1 MQGIVPAS
9 KGFDAVQF
17 TRFCEDLWL
26 VNQFQ
31 LVIANC
37 FFQRRPKTKR
47 SFTISF
53 IAGLK
58 NCQPLPPF
66 LRI

>member
-17 TRFCEDLWL
+17 TRFCEDLRL

-31 LVIANC
+31 LVI
-37 FFQRRPKTKR
+37 KTKR

>member
-1 MQGIVPAS
+1 MTMQGIVPAS

-37 FFQRRPKTKR
+37 FFQRR
-47 SFTISF
+47 
-53 IAGLK
+53 A
-58 NCQPLPPF
+58 
-66 LRI
+66 

>member
-17 TRFCEDLWL
+17 TRFCEDLRL

-31 LVIANC
+31 LVIANRFGKMTPSVSASRC
-37 FFQRRPKTKR
+37 AVRTAKHAIR
-47 SFTISF
+47 
-53 IAGLK
+53 
-58 NCQPLPPF
+58 
-66 LRI
+66 

>member
-1 MQGIVPAS
+1 MLGIVPAS
-9 KGFDAVQF
+9 KGFDAVEF
-17 TRFCEDLWL
+17 TRFCEDLRL

-31 LVIANC
+31 LGIA
-37 FFQRRPKTKR
+37 KR

>member
-1 MQGIVPAS
+1 MLGIVPAS
-9 KGFDAVQF
+9 KGFDAVEF
-17 TRFCEDLWL
+17 TRFCEDLRL

-31 LVIANC
+31 LGIAN
-37 FFQRRPKTKR
+37 R